1 MTPRFTLSTVK
12 PETPGLNLRKRETMR
27 DSERESGRLPQHDV
41 YKLTRLCV
49 ETQQRRVLP
58 QPGPRRPPPPF
69 LSQHNLHTYTQYSW
83 NSAVQTSLQKRHPV
97 VCVCVFTMWGQ
108 HDLHHVCHS
117 DQVQQVEVIERCA
130 DCRRLQVYSLFLV
143 QRRDGQNQPHLRR
156 TSQHT
161 VQQLNSNVQ
170 PLTTNITSCSELLLE
185 V

>member
-1 MTPRFTLSTVK
+1 MTPLFTLSTVK
-12 PETPGLNLRKRETMR
+12 PDTPGLNLRKRETMR
-27 DSERESGRLPQHDV
+27 DSKRESGRLPQHDV

-49 ETQQRRVLP
+49 ETQQRRVLL

-69 LSQHNLHTYTQYSW
+69 LLQHNLHIHTILLRHLAKISYFCV
-83 NSAVQTSLQKRHPV
+83 NSHPAV
-97 VCVCVFTMWGQ
+97 CAFTVRGQ
-108 HDLHHVCHS
+108 HDLQHVCHS

-143 QRRDGQNQPHLRR
+143 QRWDGQNQPHLRR

-170 PLTTNITSCSELLLE
+170 PLSTNVT
-185 V
+185 